1 MNTIIKKLFLLPIV
15 LLLLII
21 MAACDRQESA
31 TGASSLFSKEKI
43 FVHGLK
49 DQDFEI
55 TQDDLRKLKAVTRH
69 GEATRTN
76 GEKISVDATGPL
88 LDTFLRQYGKSQK
101 DFSRI
106 RFTARDKYSIAVS
119 RDILA
124 NREIILSYINDGK
137 PLEADCQPVRIIIPG
152 ERSMYW
158 VREMIRMDFE
168 TGDSLKPVNK
178 LVFLETAVGQLPQED
193 YQYYDST
200 DKTVKTG
207 DLVTKYADIDDQ
219 AVTNV
224 LMKAGD
230 GLQKN
235 ETRANFLG
243 SYLKIT
249 GKEAPK
255 FIAPKLP
262 EGMHIRDLLFII
274 YGQTA
279 FFDYTEGIAC
289 LPKQTF
295 EDKEGI
301 ALSQIIKETGM
312 AGSVWYKFTGI
323 DGVSVEL
330 KTDELGNGLIYQ
342 NARGC
347 LSFVSSGVSGGSSLD
362 NLLSIEVGRSQP

>member
-1 MNTIIKKLFLLPIV
+1 MKTIIKKL
-15 LLLLII
+15 LLLQVVLILLVI
-21 MAACDRQESA
+21 ATACNRAGST
-31 TGASSLFSKEKI
+31 TGAASPFSGEKI
-43 FVHGLK
+43 VVHGLK

-88 LDTFLRQYGKSQK
+88 LDTFLHQYGKSQK

-106 RFTARDKYSIAVS
+106 RFTARDKYSIAVPH
-119 RDILA
+119 DILE
-124 NREIILSYINDGK
+124 NRQIILSYINDGK
-137 PLEADCQPVRIIIPG
+137 PLKDDCQPVRIVIPG

-168 TGDSLKPVNK
+168 TGDSQKPVNK

-200 DKTVKTG
+200 DKAVKTE
-207 DLVTKYADIDDQ
+207 DLITRYADINDQ

-230 GLQKN
+230 GLQKY

-255 FIAPKLP
+255 FIAPQLP

-289 LPKQTF
+289 LPKQTV
-295 EDKEGI
+295 EGKEGI
-301 ALSQIIKETGM
+301 ALSQIIKQTGM
-312 AGSVWYKFTGI
+312 AGGNWYKFTGV
-323 DGVSVEL
+323 DGESVEL
-330 KTDELGNGLIYQ
+330 ETDELGNGLIYQ
-342 NARGC
+342 NTRGD
-347 LSFVSSGVSGGSSLD
+347 LTFISPGISGKSSLN
-362 NLLSIEVGRSQP
+362 NLLLIEVDLL